1 MNPVCVIQLDNWHGR
16 PQAELVMNALSAG
29 GHKSMFVGGCVR
41 DALLERPVNE
51 LDIATPEPPERVV
64 TLLEAAGLKAIKT
77 GIEHGTV
84 TAICDGISFQITT
97 LRQDIET
104 FGRYARVKYTQNWAK
119 DAARRDLT
127 LNALYCD
134 IKGNV
139 FDPLGGWSDLKA
151 GRIRFVG
158 DAHVRIKEDLLRLLR
173 YFRFYAYY
181 GCSPADE
188 KALTACSKMAPRI
201 KKLSIERVWHE
212 LSRLLNAPNPVSAVM
227 LMHKHAI
234 LPYLL
239 PEAIH
244 CDLLDRLVQLEQQTK
259 TAPDYLRRI
268 TVMVSLSGEE
278 ACLLTTRFKFSK
290 LDRKRFC
297 ILCDPPEWPDPKA
310 NVKQSRAAIYRLG
323 KELFAELVLI
333 GAAKFPNED
342 WLALLALSKKLS
354 IPAFTVNGSD
364 VVSMGIPVG
373 PQVGK
378 ILQDVENWWING
390 DFQAGRD
397 DCLNYLRSVIN

>member
-16 PQAELVMNALSAG
+16 PQAELVMNALSVG
-29 GHKSMFVGGCVR
+29 GHKALFVGGCVR

-104 FGRYARVKYTQNWAK
+104 FGRHARVKYTHSWAK

-390 DFQAGRD
+390 DFKSGRD

>member
-1 MNPVCVIQLDNWHGR
+1 MTPVCVIQLDNWHGR
-16 PQAELVMNALSAG
+16 PQAELVLNALSAG

-51 LDIATPEPPERVV
+51 LDIATPETPERIV

-84 TAICDGISFQITT
+84 TAICEGISFQITT

-139 FDPLGGWSDLKA
+139 FDPLGGLSDLKA

-158 DAHVRIKEDLLRLLR
+158 NANVRIEEDLLRLLR

-181 GCSPADE
+181 GRSPADE
-188 KALTACSKMAPRI
+188 KALTACSQMASRI
-201 KKLSIERVWHE
+201 EKLSVERVWNE
-212 LSRLLNAPNPVSAVM
+212 LSRLLLAPNPASAVM
-227 LMHKHAI
+227 LMQKHAI

-244 CDLLDRLVQLEQQTK
+244 SDLLDRLVKLEKQTK
-259 TAPDYLRRI
+259 TAPNYLRRI
-268 TVMVSLSGEE
+268 AVMVSLSREE
-278 ACLLTTRFKFSK
+278 ACLLTKRFKFSK

-297 ILCDPPEWPDPKA
+297 ILCDPPEWPDPSA
-310 NVKQSRAAIYRLG
+310 NLRQSRASFYRLG
-323 KELFAELVLI
+323 KELFTELVLI
-333 GAAKFPNED
+333 GTTKFPNED

-354 IPAFTVNGSD
+354 IPAFTVDGSD

-378 ILQDVENWWING
+378 ILQNVENWWING
-390 DFQAGRD
+390 DFKADRD
-397 DCLNYLRSVIN
+397 DCLNYLKSVIT